1 MIALKTGNTTQQ
13 QYWSDRNNEIHK
25 EISNLEAEAS
35 ALAQNDKI
43 RNQIIDTINR
53 AKNAQ
58 ETFNQKNSA
67 FNMPDYLKKAKD
79 AYSDLNTAI
88 TQ

>member
-1 MIALKTGNTTQQ
+1 M
-13 QYWSDRNNEIHK
+13 
-25 EISNLEAEAS
+25 EAEAS
-35 ALAQNDKI
+35 ALTQNDKI

-53 AKNAQ
+53 MKNAQ
-58 ETFNQKNSA
+58 ESFNQKNNA
-67 FNMPDYLKKAKD
+67 FNTPDYLKKAKD